1 MSPSTAPTALT
12 SPGLDGP
19 QLAAWSALVLQLHR
33 GSRQW
38 GARQFQQRTAELIQ
52 ELLPHDGLW
61 CGGGLAEAP
70 DAARSPTSKPT
81 PTPPP
86 TLTAPTPTPGQGR
99 WQALMQAGA
108 WPCPPPTDAA
118 AGHVAETTPDVPATA
133 QATQARPAHA
143 PQVQAVL
150 QDPADATVWV
160 LALRRE
166 AGRPDFTAADA
177 AALAFILPH
186 LVDSWRE
193 CALAELSRPAGRTP
207 TIGHAVAAADGLLRV
222 SDARFLTLL
231 RLEWPYAERH
241 RLPEVWLP
249 PAEPTWIG
257 RRVVAE
263 LQPHPDGGIQVR
275 LRPRSVVDTLTP
287 RRREIVQR
295 YAAGETGPQI
305 ARALGLSESTVNNH
319 LGAIFKQ
326 LGVQTKLQLRALV
339 DGPR

>member
-1 MSPSTAPTALT
+1 MSAAPPA
-12 SPGLDGP
+12 SPTGLDGP
-19 QLAAWSALVLQLHR
+19 QLAAWGALVLQLHR

-38 GARQFQQRTAELIQ
+38 SARQFQQRTAELIQ
-52 ELLPHDGLW
+52 DLLPHDGLW
-61 CGGGLAEAP
+61 CGSGLAEAP
-70 DAARSPTSKPT
+70 DATGSPTPSPT

-86 TLTAPTPTPGQGR
+86 TLTAPTPGQGR
-99 WQALMQAGA
+99 WRALMQAGV
-108 WPCPPPTDAA
+108 WPCTEPSDEATGSAA
-118 AGHVAETTPDVPATA
+118 VAGTTP
-133 QATQARPAHA
+133 ARPPHP

-150 QDPADATVWV
+150 HDPADAAVWV

-166 AGRPDFTAADA
+166 AGRPEFTAQDA

-193 CALAELSRPAGRTP
+193 CELAELSSPGGRTLS
-207 TIGHAVAAADGLLRV
+207 TGHAVASADGLLRV

-231 RLEWPYAERH
+231 RLEWPYAARH

-263 LQPHPDGGIQVR
+263 LQPHPDGGVQVR
-275 LRPRSVVDTLTP
+275 LRPRSALDALTP